1 MDIGLLLAGQLWRP
15 SRCLR
20 PPPQRCVTSIGTCC
34 GALARR
40 GICCGLQN
48 VTDSIA
54 ERNRRA
60 IWGAIKAPGED
71 AAVNRD
77 SLLLAS
83 RGLRLVEK
91 AWALAT
97 APKSSM
103 TFHLHSPWDDD
114 EPENLRSSNRQFGPI
129 GADAGQ
135 PRGCRPQIPLA
146 PRRQPS
152 PSFPPRH
159 AKCRIGKETRL

>member
-1 MDIGLLLAGQLWRP
+1 MTAFTLPAP
-15 SRCLR
+15 SAAEVRDKHRDVLR
-20 PPPQRCVTSIGTCC
+20 RL
-34 GALARR
+34 GAARDMLR
-40 GICCGLQN
+40 IAEF
-48 VTDSIA
+48 TDSIA

-60 IWGAIKAPGED
+60 IWGAIKAPSED

-77 SLLLAS
+77 SLPLTC

-91 AWALAT
+91 VCALAT
-97 APKSSM
+97 APKSRM

-114 EPENLRSSNRQFGPI
+114 EMENLHSSNRQFGPI

-146 PRRQPS
+146 PRGPPS

-159 AKCRIGKETRL
+159 AKCRHGKETR